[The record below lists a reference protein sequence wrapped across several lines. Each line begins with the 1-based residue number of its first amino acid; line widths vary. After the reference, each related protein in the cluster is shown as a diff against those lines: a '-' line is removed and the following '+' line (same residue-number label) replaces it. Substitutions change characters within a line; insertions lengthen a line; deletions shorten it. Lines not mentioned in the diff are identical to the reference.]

1 MRLASSDWLHRSWP
15 RCPSG
20 EWDRSRQHTASESRL
35 LRARSLE
42 SKAHSLSVSLLLP
55 RQMFMY
61 TAWMERWGQNAEK
74 SNSTDSSAPLFS
86 LDDVDKAFDQMR
98 QLKYSQTVRLQD
110 KGLGIEVTP
119 SCAGHLLGG
128 AFWHVRKDTESIIYA
143 VDFNHA
149 SERHLNGALLNA
161 PQLHRPSALITD
173 ASNALVTAVKR
184 SVQDAALTTAIAE
197 RLRAGGNVLL
207 PVDAAGRVLELL
219 LVIHSFWVAQN
230 LSTSY
235 TLAFLSAQSRNTI
248 DFARSQ
254 LEWMTDKCRKMF
266 DAGKINPFALGQV
279 RLITSKE
286 EMELLFA
293 EASAPGRPRPFCL
306 LASSHTLETS
316 LAQEALVRLAPD
328 PRSLLLLTTR
338 APAWSVAGQLFS
350 QDPKTPNSLLSRLP
364 SHLSIARRSQV
375 VLTGAELERHLEEVR
390 VKREQRKLDR
400 DDSEDEDEEDT
411 VDEEMDAAK
420 IASAARRAMAAAGSL
435 SIKRAQQTFPLFP
448 YAEHKHSFDVWGETL
463 TDEERRVIT
472 GQAAPLPSSAASAS
486 ASSHMVFKPDP
497 TGGAMD
503 DVPVSD
509 GSDAPT
515 KTVVTLVETP
525 LSCAVTYIDLEG
537 RSDGRA
543 IKTVIKDLQ
552 PRKLVSG
559 ANTQL

>member
-1 MRLASSDWLHRSWP
+1 
-15 RCPSG
+15 
-20 EWDRSRQHTASESRL
+20 
-35 LRARSLE
+35 
-42 SKAHSLSVSLLLP
+42 
-55 RQMFMY
+55 MY
-61 TAWMERWGQNAEK
+61 TAWMERWGENAEK
-74 SNSTDSSAPLFS
+74 SSSSGDSSAPLFS
-86 LDDVDKAFDQMR
+86 LDDVDKAFDQMQ

-119 SCAGHLLGG
+119 SCAGHMLGG
-128 AFWHVRKDTESIIYA
+128 AFWHVRKETENIIYA

-173 ASNALVTAVKR
+173 ASNALVTAGKR
-184 SVQDAALTTAIAE
+184 SAQDTALTTAIAE

-219 LVIHSFWVAQN
+219 LVIHSFWVAQL

-266 DAGKINPFALGQV
+266 DSGKINPFALGQV

-293 EASAPGRPRPFCL
+293 EAAAPGRPRPFCL

-328 PRSLLLLTTR
+328 PRSLLLLTMR

-350 QDPKTPNSLLSRLP
+350 QDPKTPNALLARLP
-364 SHLSIARRSQV
+364 THLSIARRSQV
-375 VLTGAELERHLEEVR
+375 VLQGAELERHLEEVR

-400 DDSEDEDEEDT
+400 DDSEDDEDDDDA
-411 VDEEMDAAK
+411 VDEEMDASK

-435 SIKRAQQTFPLFP
+435 SIKRAQQNFPLFP

-472 GQAAPLPSSAASAS
+472 GQAAAPNFTASYAAAR
-486 ASSHMVFKPDP
+486 MVLKPDP

-503 DVPVSD
+503 DVPTSD
-509 GSDAPT
+509 SAADAPT
-515 KTVVTLVETP
+515 KTVVTRVETP
-525 LSCAVTYIDLEG
+525 LACAVTYIDLEG

-552 PRKLVSG
+552 PKKLVRGG
-559 ANTQL
+559 ARTVGGARGALLFDDECYCE